1 MTTAGEPV
9 RTPEQLRAMAEELT
23 RGADRCNDPE
33 HRARLRRKAEELRQQ
48 YDADSPGA
56 AGSASTQGRQDRQD
70 VQGTPG
76 APGAPTHHH
85 HQRQHGPRGPQRP
98 GPERPRGA

>member
-1 MTTAGEPV
+1 MTTADEPV

-48 YDADSPGA
+48 YDAHSPGA
-56 AGSASTQGRQDRQD
+56 AGAASTQDRQGT
-70 VQGTPG
+70 QGTPG
-76 APGAPTHHH
+76 APGTPTHPH
-85 HQRQHGPRGPQRP
+85 HQREHGPRGPQQRP
-98 GPERPRGA
+98 RPERPRGV